1 MPNEQQWGNIIYDD
15 LSDAQKSFLTSVT
28 DNSEKSYFL
37 QGCAGSGKTIMAA
50 FATDIMTGKQNK
62 TVKLLVFTKLL
73 SKFIRDGFPDADAGR
88 YNVQHYHEWKASG
101 GSEYD
106 MLIVDESQDFRSH
119 MIEGVRSRSNYQIWM
134 GDASQQ
140 LYQDA
145 KDDAAFESV
154 HNQIDSQSRILF
166 DINYR
171 NSISIAQL
179 AKAFITVNDL
189 DRASNVSRI
198 QKIDNFIRPIAAN
211 PRQTSGARNQPNLF
225 IQARNEREEF
235 DAIAQIIKDIQ
246 NSGATDK
253 QIAVAQ
259 LHNKQ
264 VDSLERELTSRNV
277 DVERLPAMRDRKV
290 ESLPD
295 FKNKNLTLLSTIHSL
310 KGLEFDY
317 IIFPRSETSK
327 IDFFADDDINMNLFF
342 VLFSRAKTRIIC
354 SYTNKE
360 ESFVYNAI
368 RGDVNNAF
376 FQFVEASDY
385 INEDF
390 EEEIEQPIPDDEEIV
405 EEQNQTAEK
414 LVEDYFNDM

>member
-1 MPNEQQWGNIIYDD
+1 MSDQQWGGINYGD
-15 LSDAQKSFLTSVT
+15 LSDTQKRFLTSVV
-28 DNSEKSYFL
+28 DNSDKNYFL

-50 FATDIMTGKQNK
+50 FATDMMKARQNK
-62 TVKLLVFTKLL
+62 TVKLLVYTKLL

-88 YNVQHYHEWKASG
+88 YNVQHYHEWKKSG
-101 GSEYD
+101 GSDYD
-106 MLIVDESQDFRSH
+106 MLIVDESQDFKSY
-119 MIEGVRSRSNYQIWM
+119 MIEGVKTRSRNQIWM

-145 KDDAAFESV
+145 KDDRAFETV
-154 HNQIDSQSRILF
+154 YRQIDSQSRILF
-166 DINYR
+166 DINFR

-189 DRASNVSRI
+189 DREANITRN

-225 IQARNEREEF
+225 IQARSESEEF

-246 NSGATDK
+246 GSVGTDK

-264 VDSLERELTSRNV
+264 VDLLERELTARGV
-277 DVERLPAMRDRKV
+277 DVERLPHMRDRNV
-290 ESLPD
+290 DSLPD

-354 SYTNKE
+354 SYTNRE

-385 INEDF
+385 INEEF
-390 EEEIEQPIPDDEEIV
+390 EEDTDQPISDDEEVV
-405 EEQNQTAEK
+405 EEQNQTAEQ
-414 LVEDYFNDM
+414 LVEEYFANM

>member
-1 MPNEQQWGNIIYDD
+1 MSDQQWGGINYGD
-15 LSDAQKSFLTSVT
+15 LSDTQKRFLTSVV
-28 DNSEKSYFL
+28 DNSDKNYFL

-50 FATDIMTGKQNK
+50 FATDMMKARQNK
-62 TVKLLVFTKLL
+62 TVKLLVYTKLL

-88 YNVQHYHEWKASG
+88 YNVQHYHEWKKSE
-101 GSEYD
+101 GSDYD
-106 MLIVDESQDFRSH
+106 MLIVDESQDFKSY
-119 MIEGVRSRSNYQIWM
+119 MIEGVKTRSRNQIWM

-145 KDDAAFESV
+145 KDDRAFETV
-154 HNQIDSQSRILF
+154 YRQIDSQSRILF
-166 DINYR
+166 DINFR

-189 DRASNVSRI
+189 DREANITRN

-225 IQARNEREEF
+225 IQARSESEEF

-246 NSGATDK
+246 GSVGTDK

-264 VDSLERELTSRNV
+264 VDLLERELTVRGV
-277 DVERLPAMRDRKV
+277 DVERLPHMRDRNV
-290 ESLPD
+290 DSLPD

-354 SYTNKE
+354 SYTNRE

-385 INEDF
+385 INEEF
-390 EEEIEQPIPDDEEIV
+390 EEDTDQPISDDEEVV
-405 EEQNQTAEK
+405 EEQNQTAEQ
-414 LVEDYFNDM
+414 LVEEYFANM

>member
-1 MPNEQQWGNIIYDD
+1 MSDQQWGGINYGD
-15 LSDAQKSFLTSVT
+15 LSDTQKRFLTSVV
-28 DNSEKSYFL
+28 DNSDKNYFL

-50 FATDIMTGKQNK
+50 FATDMMKARQNK
-62 TVKLLVFTKLL
+62 TVKLLVYTKLL

-88 YNVQHYHEWKASG
+88 YNVQHYHEWKKSG
-101 GSEYD
+101 GSDYD
-106 MLIVDESQDFRSH
+106 MLIVDESQDFKSY
-119 MIEGVRSRSNYQIWM
+119 MIEGVKTRSRNQIWM

-145 KDDAAFESV
+145 KDDRAFETV
-154 HNQIDSQSRILF
+154 YRQIDSQSRILF
-166 DINYR
+166 DINFR

-189 DRASNVSRI
+189 DREANITRN

-225 IQARNEREEF
+225 IQARSESEEF

-246 NSGATDK
+246 GSVGTDK

-264 VDSLERELTSRNV
+264 VDLLERELTARGV
-277 DVERLPAMRDRKV
+277 DVERLPHMRNRNVD
-290 ESLPD
+290 SLPD

-354 SYTNKE
+354 SYTNRE

-385 INEDF
+385 INEEF
-390 EEEIEQPIPDDEEIV
+390 EEDTDQPISDDEEVV
-405 EEQNQTAEK
+405 EEQNQTAEQ
-414 LVEDYFNDM
+414 LVEEYFANM